1 MTADREDT
9 DSEVRWAAL
18 AERETLAELPEVERE
33 ELARLSLETEARRV
47 ERLVL
52 AEVGKSAPLDPEGSA
67 HDERLILAA
76 LAEHD
81 HRRHRRRVFVWL
93 SAAALLIPLAA
104 AAAYLPR
111 LMTDER
117 PEAPVS
123 GPAPAATPSVFA
135 PEPPSPER
143 EPAGTAKDEQP
154 TAPSPRASVASSAI
168 RAAPSAAELLDQ
180 AQQARSARNYA
191 AAVLAYQQL
200 LRLHPKSGVAPLAR
214 ISLAQLQLAQG
225 DPSAALAGFEAHEQ
239 TGGALSQEAHD
250 GKIRALRAL
259 GRAAEERAESE
270 RFIGRY
276 PKSPQAAALRERLRA
291 ADADP

>member
-52 AEVGKSAPLDPEGSA
+52 AEVGKSARLDPEGSVD
-67 HDERLILAA
+67 DERLILGA
-76 LAEHD
+76 LAEHN
-81 HRRHRRRVFVWL
+81 HRRHRRKVFVWL
-93 SAAALLIPLAA
+93 WAAALVVPLAA
-104 AAAYLPR
+104 AATYLPR

-117 PEAPVS
+117 PEAPVP
-123 GPAPAATPSVFA
+123 GPPAVAPSVFA
-135 PEPPSPER
+135 PSPQSPER
-143 EPAGTAKDEQP
+143 EPAGTAKEEQSA
-154 TAPSPRASVASSAI
+154 APSPRASVASSAI

-180 AQQARSARNYA
+180 AQQARSARDYA

-225 DPSAALAGFEAHEQ
+225 DATAALAGFEAYER
-239 TGGALSQEAHD
+239 TGGALSQEAHY

-270 RFIGRY
+270 RFIVRY
-276 PKSPQAAALRERLRA
+276 PKSPQAAALTERLRA
-291 ADADP
+291 ADANP